1 VSVAV
6 SSRNEISGAEN
17 GAVGGMTI
25 LVWLHGD
32 ELIARITRTPDVVA
46 KNPVTTVVSTERQ
59 VLLEVSAWLSE
70 VKQGEPHNP

>member
-1 VSVAV
+1 MPSM
-6 SSRNEISGAEN
+6 NDMTGGEN

-32 ELIARITRTPDVVA
+32 ELVARITRTPDVVA
-46 KNPVTTVVSTERQ
+46 QNPVTSVVSTERQ

-70 VKQGEPHNP
+70 VKQGEPHRP